1 MDYFAGLDISM
12 KETHICVMDRDGKV
26 ALEAKAATSPAAIA
40 VELAKAPAAKRVV
53 FETGRMAPT
62 LYHGLEALGL
72 PVVCI
77 ESRHAYQ
84 ALRSL
89 ATHKTDRNDA
99 RGLATLARTG
109 FYKPVHVKSL
119 RSHAVRALII
129 ARKKLVGQRVTIEN
143 QIRGL
148 ALVFG
153 VRLPRGLSPTF
164 ADEVK
169 SAGGE
174 IAGLSGA
181 LRGLLAARDAML
193 GAIAAINRDIKR
205 LARSFEACRRLMTIP
220 GVGQL
225 TALAFVA
232 AIDEPDRFHR
242 SRDVGPYLGLVPRR
256 WKSGEIDYTGSI
268 SKVGDRRLRTLL
280 YEAAN
285 VMLTRYRGDLALKDW
300 ALRVGRRSTMRKAR
314 VALAR
319 RLAIVM
325 HAMLRDGTD
334 FHGAQSHC

>member
-1 MDYFAGLDISM
+1 MEHFAGLDISM

-26 ALEAKAATSPAAIA
+26 ILEAKVATSTAAIA
-40 VELAKAPAAKRVV
+40 AELARAPALQRIV
-53 FETGRMAPT
+53 FETGRMATT
-62 LYHGLEALGL
+62 LYHGLEALSL

-84 ALRSL
+84 ALKSL

-99 RGLATLARTG
+99 RGLAHLARTG

-119 RSHAVRALII
+119 PAHAVRALII
-129 ARKKLVGQRVTIEN
+129 ARKKLVGQRVTLEN

-153 VRLPRGLSPTF
+153 VRLPRGLSPAF
-164 ADEVK
+164 ARQVNTT
-169 SAGGE
+169 GGE
-174 IAGLSGA
+174 LAALSSA
-181 LRGLLAARDAML
+181 LRGLLAARDAL
-193 GAIAAINRDIKR
+193 LAAIAAINRDIKR
-205 LARSFEACRRLMTIP
+205 LAHSLEACQRLMTIP
-220 GVGQL
+220 GVGHL

-232 AIDEPDRFHR
+232 AIDGPDRFR
-242 SRDVGPYLGLVPRR
+242 SSRDVGPYLGLVPRR
-256 WKSGEIDYTGSI
+256 WKSGEVDYTGSI
-268 SKVGDRRLRTLL
+268 SKVGDQRVRTLL

-300 ALRVGRRSTMRKAR
+300 ALRIGRRSTMRKAR

-319 RLAIVM
+319 RLAIIM
-325 HAMLRDGTD
+325 HAMLRDGTE
-334 FHGAQSHC
+334 FHVP